1 MTRSEIYF
9 FQPLS
14 QPCRYSYIVGIS
26 EQKWKRRKIS
36 CQVARWWGGAI
47 VSGAVTLAY
56 MNANERER
64 VVVSVGGSLIV
75 PDGIDTDFLSR
86 FKKLILEKIDTG
98 LSFSIIAGGGKVC
111 RRYQDAANTVT
122 PLSHTDLDWI
132 GIHATRLN
140 AQLLRNIFV
149 GHAHPEVIHNP
160 TVDIHADEPVIIAA
174 GWQPGC
180 STDYDAVL
188 IAKNLGAT
196 RLVNLSNIDYV
207 YDSDPK
213 KNPEAKKIEKISWA
227 DFRKLIPAEWD
238 PGLSSPFDP
247 VAAKEAEALGLEVA
261 IINGSKLEEFSNY
274 LDNKP
279 FVGTVIS

>member
-1 MTRSEIYF
+1 
-9 FQPLS
+9 
-14 QPCRYSYIVGIS
+14 
-26 EQKWKRRKIS
+26 
-36 CQVARWWGGAI
+36 
-47 VSGAVTLAY
+47 

-75 PDGIDTDFLSR
+75 PDGIDVEFLTN
-86 FKKLILEKIDTG
+86 FKTLILEKVQRG
-98 LSFSIIAGGGKVC
+98 LTFSIIAGGGKTA
-111 RRYQDAANTVT
+111 RRYQEAANAVT
-122 PLSHTDLDWI
+122 PLSRHDLDWI
-132 GIHATRLN
+132 GIHSTRLN

-149 GHAHPEVIHNP
+149 GYAHSQIIKNP
-160 TVDIHADEPVIIAA
+160 TIDIEAEEPLIIAA

-188 IAKNLGAT
+188 VARNIGAS

-213 KNPEAKKIEKISWA
+213 KNPDAKKIEKISWA
-227 DFRKLIPAEWD
+227 DFRKVIPKEWD

-261 IINGSKLEEFSNY
+261 IINGEKLQEFSNY
-274 LDNKP
+274 LDGKP
-279 FVGTVIS
+279 FIGTIIS